1 MAKFIKFTDVKPME
15 IVNKE
20 FPMID
25 EIIISTDQITSVVRA
40 GDDYRLNTKCFL
52 TEYDNVNIRVT
63 PYTQSA
69 YISKKDYENAKKI
82 LLEV

>member
-15 IVNKE
+15 IVNNE

-25 EIIISTDQITSVVRA
+25 EIIISTDQITSVAKA

-52 TEYDNVNIRVT
+52 TEYDKLNIRVI

-69 YISKKDYENAKKI
+69 YISKKDYENAKEI
-82 LLEV
+82 LMEL